1 MAINK
6 SMRRVLKAL
15 SFDGIE
21 VEASRHLA
29 NLKAIDPM
37 KIFHK
42 TIDYKI
48 YNGNHQIPVRIFLP
62 GEKMEDDL
70 PVFLFFH
77 GGGWVTES
85 IDNYERIC
93 ARLASATDHIVVSV
107 EYRLAPEYPFPIGF
121 YDCYMAAKAMYTNQF
136 ILNTDPDKI
145 TLIGDSAGGKGF
157 YTTTNFEQAK
167 KWALLKKNREQSE
180 KAIVSVYEVPDDIL
194 DREYPVLRF
203 MGATKEWLEFVVN
216 NRRGRE
222 NGDYDLIM
230 GPAANDQLYATIR
243 LYEQR
248 VVTAEAAIEM
258 LKAHKLF
265 NQLSFHTVTVA
276 LLLKFV
282 ESIEVG

>member
-1 MAINK
+1 MGRDFIRQPTLNK
-6 SMRRVLKAL
+6 QKMG
-15 SFDGIE
+15 F
-21 VEASRHLA
+21 VEEEQ
-29 NLKAIDPM
+29 
-37 KIFHK
+37 
-42 TIDYKI
+42 
-48 YNGNHQIPVRIFLP
+48 G
-62 GEKMEDDL
+62 
-70 PVFLFFH
+70 
-77 GGGWVTES
+77 TE
-85 IDNYERIC
+85 R
-93 ARLASATDHIVVSV
+93 
-107 EYRLAPEYPFPIGF
+107 
-121 YDCYMAAKAMYTNQF
+121 
-136 ILNTDPDKI
+136 
-145 TLIGDSAGGKGF
+145 
-157 YTTTNFEQAK
+157 
-167 KWALLKKNREQSE
+167 

-230 GPAANDQLYATIR
+230 GPVANDQLYATIR

>member
-1 MAINK
+1 MREPRGKILLETIK
-6 SMRRVLKAL
+6 SQKSSQVVPSANGWKWKTLKP
-15 SFDGIE
+15 
-21 VEASRHLA
+21 R
-29 NLKAIDPM
+29 
-37 KIFHK
+37 
-42 TIDYKI
+42 
-48 YNGNHQIPVRIFLP
+48 
-62 GEKMEDDL
+62 
-70 PVFLFFH
+70 
-77 GGGWVTES
+77 
-85 IDNYERIC
+85 
-93 ARLASATDHIVVSV
+93 
-107 EYRLAPEYPFPIGF
+107 
-121 YDCYMAAKAMYTNQF
+121 
-136 ILNTDPDKI
+136 
-145 TLIGDSAGGKGF
+145 
-157 YTTTNFEQAK
+157 
-167 KWALLKKNREQSE
+167 ALLKKNREQSE

-230 GPAANDQLYATIR
+230 GPVANDQLYATIR